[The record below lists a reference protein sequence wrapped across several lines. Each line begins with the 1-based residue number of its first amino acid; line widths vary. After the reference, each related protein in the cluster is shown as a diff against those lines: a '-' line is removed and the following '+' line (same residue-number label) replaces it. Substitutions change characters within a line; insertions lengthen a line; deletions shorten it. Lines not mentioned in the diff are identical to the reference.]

1 MPKKNFFF
9 ALTVQFDLVLLKCCT
24 IIDL

>member
-1 MPKKNFFF
+1 MLKKNFFF